1 MSNSYFDALESTGNL
16 AHDVSAF
23 LTAMGRADTLA
34 HIRQAVGQARIL
46 AARFGRDMA
55 GDMTRA
61 AQAAWCHD
69 LAAVVPQED
78 LLAEIRRWNVR
89 LKLDDRAILP
99 LLHGPLAA
107 AVARRKL
114 GITSRVVLSAI
125 RYHSTLRPGASRLE
139 KIVFVADK
147 AALDPA
153 SPRHDF
159 LPALKA
165 ALNSGLDAMAFV
177 YLDWVVSHEQELGWT
192 IHPNLRAAHAE
203 LRLAQVAGEEHV
215 AHAR

>member
-1 MSNSYFDALESTGNL
+1 MSDSVFDALQSTGNIGR
-16 AHDVSAF
+16 DVSAF

-34 HIRQAVGQARIL
+34 HTRQVVGQARIL

-69 LAAVVPQED
+69 LAAVVPPQN
-78 LLAEIRRWNVR
+78 LLDEIRRWNVR
-89 LKLDDRAILP
+89 LKLEDRAIPP

-114 GITSRVVLSAI
+114 GITSRVVLNAI
-125 RYHSTLRPGASRLE
+125 RYHSTLRAGAGRLE

-147 AALDPA
+147 VALDPA

-165 ALNSGLDAMAFV
+165 ALDVGLDAMAFA
-177 YLDWVVSHEQELGWT
+177 YLDWVIRHEDELGWT

-203 LRLAQVAGEEHV
+203 LCANQVAGEEPV